1 MRNSTL
7 DQLIDDREH
16 KRPVILATNLKS
28 GSQTLLYPDAL
39 EDDDPV
45 HDAARRVFGSD
56 QSAMVQTD
64 AGEVFLHVQN
74 PPLRMIIIGA
84 VHIAQALVPVA
95 QQAGYAITV
104 IDPRGA
110 FATPERFP
118 GIDLRAEWP
127 DEIWGDLSVDRRT
140 AIVALTHDP
149 KIDDPALSRAVRSEA
164 YYIGAL
170 GSRKTNAARRERLQT
185 AGLEESAIG
194 RIHAPIGLDIGAR
207 GPVEIAISIIA
218 EVTMALRKP
227 EMRAA

>member
-1 MRNSTL
+1 MRKSTL

-28 GSQTLLYPDAL
+28 GDQTLIYPETL
-39 EDDDPV
+39 DDGDPV
-45 HDAARRVFGSD
+45 HQAAHGVFGSD
-56 QSAMVQTD
+56 QSTMMQTD
-64 AGEVFLHVQN
+64 SGEVFLHVQN

-84 VHIAQALVPVA
+84 VHIAQALIPLA

-127 DEIWGDLSVDRRT
+127 DEIWEGLSVDRRT

-149 KIDDPALSRAVRSEA
+149 KIDDPALSRAVNSA
-164 YYIGAL
+164 AFYIGAL
-170 GSRKTNAARRERLQT
+170 GSRKTNAARRERLQ
-185 AGLEESAIG
+185 AGGLDEHTID
-194 RIHAPIGLDIGAR
+194 RINAPIGLDIGAR
-207 GPVEIAISIIA
+207 GPVEIAISIVA

-227 EMRAA
+227 ETRAA